1 MSSVP
6 IVPVTPRP
14 MSLAEPIPA
23 APPGCIACGADAWA
37 PLYRGLV
44 RCTACEFVRAAD
56 LPTPEELARIHGAGH
71 FSGEEYADYLGDREV
86 HRINF
91 RRRLERITALAG
103 KPENMYEIGCAHGLW
118 LETLTEHGVRAC
130 GIDIS
135 ADAVRHAREVLKLDA
150 SAGAFEDASIR
161 PGEFQAFCMWD
172 KLEHLAQPERAI
184 ARIAELLPTGGW
196 FFATTGDIG
205 SRTAQQQGKDW
216 RMIHPPTHLQY
227 FSRAT
232 VCRFLRRHGL
242 QVAYIEAEP
251 MCRNLH
257 GTLAGLR
264 LFGRGPL
271 RIAGMVGALVPGTI
285 ARRVRFTTDLGDIML
300 ICARKRHGM
309 R

>member
-1 MSSVP
+1 
-6 IVPVTPRP
+6 
-14 MSLAEPIPA
+14 MSLAEPIRAA
-23 APPGCIACGADAWA
+23 APSCIVCGADAWA

-44 RCTACEFVRAAD
+44 RCTACKFVRAAG
-56 LPTPEELARIHGAGH
+56 LPTPEELLRIYGVGY

-91 RRRLERITALAG
+91 RRRLKRITTLAG
-103 KPENMYEIGCAHGLW
+103 KLESMYEIGCAYGLW
-118 LETLTEHGVRAC
+118 LEMLAEHGVRAR

-135 ADAVRHAREVLKLDA
+135 ADAVRYARDTLRLEA
-150 SAGAFEDASIR
+150 SASTFEDARIR

-172 KLEHLAQPERAI
+172 TLEHLAQPERAI

-205 SRTAQQQGKDW
+205 SRTAQQQGEGW

-242 QVAYIEAEP
+242 QVAHVEAEP
-251 MCRNLH
+251 MCRSLH

-271 RIAGMVGALVPGTI
+271 RIAGTVGALVPGTL

-300 ICARKRHGM
+300 ICARKG
-309 R
+309 